1 MSRWLR
7 VAGKEK
13 IVFKDTNKAD
23 GYETV
28 SRSVTISDGYPLY
41 VWVDAYKSKEV
52 FSYNIFNRKICYIN
66 RQDNGELDVYSLVS
80 TNRDNFMQKGFE
92 EATAPEDWMNEA
104 QVNAWNSAVS
114 ESINKLKEYKKGI

>member
-7 VAGKEK
+7 VAGEEK
-13 IVFKDTNKAD
+13 VVFKDTSKED
-23 GYETV
+23 GYKTV

-41 VWVDAYKSKEV
+41 VQVDAYKSKKL
-52 FSYNIFNRKICYIN
+52 FGYNICNRKICYIN
-66 RQDNGELDVYSLVS
+66 RQDNGELDVDSLVI
-80 TNRDNFMQKGFE
+80 TNRDTFRQNGFE

-104 QVNAWNSAVS
+104 QANAWNSAVS